1 MTAIAGVI
9 LTYINWRILTIS
21 RDIYT
26 VSKDLLDV
34 NLAIHEVSKEL
45 LVHTI
50 TLQEKILGCQ
60 IEKLKQ
66 GKLIKKNDTRR

>member
-50 TLQEKILGCQ
+50 TLQEKI
-60 IEKLKQ
+60 
-66 GKLIKKNDTRR
+66 